1 MTTRSWTDLHA
12 AAGALDRSLGDPAD
26 PANPCGFRAMADRTR
41 ADELPVTLA
50 ERAAALRLSF
60 IPVADGGDLG
70 AMDEAL
76 ALVRVAARRDPTV
89 MPTTMISITAAAVL
103 LVSGSDRQKADLVR
117 LLRNGGSVT
126 FARADQDGDPAVP
139 AGCRILVQP
148 DGGVRLDGEMDFVG
162 FVPTTAAV
170 LVLAPTGSA
179 APGALTAV
187 LLRNEEVGIRHSAG
201 RFLGG
206 IEFARLHCDI
216 AAGSDAVVG
225 PPGRAMGALIPALQL
240 VSTFS
245 LAGHLAA
252 ADTALRV
259 AADFAADHRLGRR
272 PVGDE
277 PFCRRRLG
285 TAAAALIAA
294 DAVSLVSARTMH
306 TLPETAAVR
315 SLVAKKVVGELAAD
329 AIRWCGEV
337 QSTAAPVRADGTL
350 DALVLHNN
358 TIGYLDTSPLR
369 SVKLLTPQ
377 LLSMAADTSRAPVA
391 DPPGADALRTACA
404 VDERLPLFRPQALT
418 VLARGSDP
426 IIRGLP
432 HLVDSTEK
440 ALPGSELA
448 GLVRAVVAQFG
459 RIFGDLADVASRG
472 RPGQDLLLELTER
485 FCYLYAAAECV
496 HLWHGSHH
504 LPLYGA
510 APGSPGWLTVTLSL
524 LLRRAIGGPV
534 HLPAAQADQA
544 LGVLEPLRRT
554 GRLFAAV
561 PVALS
566 ESCRP
571 AGPGQPDTNVNQRV
585 WSDSR

>member
-1 MTTRSWTDLHA
+1 
-12 AAGALDRSLGDPAD
+12 
-26 PANPCGFRAMADRTR
+26 MADRTR
-41 ADELPVTLA
+41 AGELPVTLA

-60 IPVADGGDLG
+60 IPVAEGGDLE
-70 AMDEAL
+70 ALDEAL
-76 ALVRVAARRDPTV
+76 TLIRVAARRDPTV
-89 MPTTMISITAAAVL
+89 MPATMTSITAAAVL

-126 FARADQDGDPAVP
+126 FARADQNGDPAGRV
-139 AGCRILVQP
+139 GCRILVQP

-187 LLRNEEVGIRHSAG
+187 ILRNEEVGVRHSAG

-206 IEFARLHCDI
+206 IEFARLHCHA

-259 AADFAADHRLGRR
+259 
-272 PVGDE
+272 GDQ

-337 QSTAAPVRADGTL
+337 QSTAAPIRADGTL

-358 TIGYLDTSPLR
+358 TIGYLDTSPLQ

-377 LLSMAADTSRAPVA
+377 LLSMAADVSRAPVA

-534 HLPAAQADQA
+534 HLPAAEADQA
-544 LGVLEPLRRT
+544 LDVLEPLRRT

-571 AGPGQPDTNVNQRV
+571 AGPGQPDTTVNQRV